1 MNAQLQPPPFVPGI
15 RPRIPFEVYQGMA
28 GMNITLLKEMRRSA
42 QHFQHRRHHPKE
54 SAPMT
59 LGKAGHC
66 AVLEPMRFGSDF
78 AVWERRTSAG
88 AMAPRNGQHW
98 QEFEAQHAGQT
109 IITAN
114 EYDTV
119 VALQSAVR
127 NDRDAMRYLLHGEPE
142 VSMQAVLF
150 GRQCKGRLDWLTR
163 DWIDLEGVRQTG
175 PCLVG
180 VKMTRD
186 CSEFRFGRQAASLG
200 YALQWAFYLDL
211 YKAITG
217 EFPKVVEIAVENE
230 APYAVAVYEI
240 PDEVL
245 QKGCDEYMA
254 LLEQLAE
261 CERAQRWPG
270 PVQGERILT
279 MPQWFYGEEEITYVD
294 E

>member
-1 MNAQLQPPPFVPGI
+1 MNAILRTPEFQPSI
-15 RPRIPFEVYQGMA
+15 QSHIPFEVYQGMA
-28 GMNITLLKEMRRSA
+28 GMNISRLKELKRSA
-42 QHFQHRRHHPKE
+42 QHYRYRLDHPKE

-88 AMAPRNGQHW
+88 NMAPRNGQHW
-98 QEFEAQHAGQT
+98 DEFQAQHPGQT

-119 VALQSAVR
+119 VELQSAVR

-163 DWIDLEGVRQTG
+163 DWIDLAGERQTR

-180 VKMTRD
+180 LKLTRD
-186 CSEFRFGRQAASLG
+186 CSEFRFGRQAATLG
-200 YALQWAFYLDL
+200 YHLQWAFYLDL
-211 YKAITG
+211 FKAITG
-217 EFPKVVEIAVENE
+217 ELPRVVEIAVENE
-230 APYAVAVYEI
+230 APHAVAVYEI

-245 QKGCDEYMA
+245 QKGCDEYVL
-254 LLEQLAE
+254 LLEQLDE

-270 PVQGERILT
+270 PVEGERILT
-279 MPQWFYGEEEITYVD
+279 LPQWVYGEEEISYVN

>member
-1 MNAQLQPPPFVPGI
+1 MNAQLSPPPFVPGI
-15 RPRIPFEVYQGMA
+15 QTRIPFEVYQAMHGL
-28 GMNITLLKEMRRSA
+28 NISRLKEMKRSA
-42 QHFQHRRHHPKE
+42 LHYQYRLTHPKE

-88 AMAPRNGQHW
+88 SMGPRKGQHW
-98 QEFEAQHAGQT
+98 QEFQAQHEGQT
-109 IITAN
+109 VITAT

-142 VSMQAVLF
+142 VSMQAVLS
-150 GRQCKGRLDWLTR
+150 GRQCRGRLDWLTR
-163 DWIDLEGVRQTG
+163 DWISLDGERQTQ

-180 VKMTRD
+180 LKLTRD
-186 CSEFRFGRQAASLG
+186 CSEFRFGRQAATLG
-200 YALQWAFYLDL
+200 YHLQWGFYYDL
-211 YKAITG
+211 FKKITG
-217 EFPKVVEIAVENE
+217 EFPRVVEIAVENE
-230 APYAVAVYEI
+230 PPHPVAVYEI

-270 PVQGERILT
+270 PVLGERILT
-279 MPQWFYGEEEITYVD
+279 LPQWVYGEEEITYVD
-294 E
+294 D